1 MATQQTRALHG
12 TPTIRTTTVVEPSDS
27 AMARFEGSARRYRQ
41 LDALLEAE
49 RVEGALVAVPT
60 RAHVE
65 VCSTL
70 LRAGVPV
77 LCEKPLGLTAPEAR
91 GLGALAE
98 AAGVPLLVGYW
109 RRFVPELRQLREQL
123 ATGAF
128 GAVQF
133 VLCAQ
138 WDEYPPPAAFRD
150 PASSGGILMD
160 MGVHEVD
167 QIRWLVGQ
175 ELDAVA
181 AWAASVGSE
190 APVPG
195 DPESVSIAARLSGG
209 ATALITLIRRHPP
222 GEVVR
227 VEVVGTERAIRL
239 EPLAPPDGEERLLV
253 ALRAQLEDFVAAI
266 HGQPS
271 AGARAADAVAAHRA
285 IARISAA
292 WV

>member
-1 MATQQTRALHG
+1 M
-12 TPTIRTTTVVEPSDS
+12 
-27 AMARFEGSARRYRQ
+27 
-41 LDALLEAE
+41 LEAE
-49 RVEGALVAVPT
+49 HVDGALVAVPT
-60 RAHVE
+60 RAHV
-65 VCSTL
+65 VACSRL
-70 LRAGVPV
+70 LRGGVPV
-77 LCEKPLGLTAPEAR
+77 LCEKPLGLTASEAHA
-91 GLGALAE
+91 LGALAE
-98 AAGVPLLVGYW
+98 TAGVPLLVGYW
-109 RRFVPELRQLREQL
+109 RRFVPELHRLRERL
-123 ATGAF
+123 AAGAL
-128 GAVQF
+128 GTVQF

-138 WDEYPPPAAFRD
+138 WDEHPPPAVFRD

-175 ELDAVA
+175 EVEAAA

-209 ATALITLIRRHPP
+209 AMALITLIRRHPP

-227 VEVVGTERAIRL
+227 VEVVGTEDAVRL

-253 ALRAQLEDFVAAI
+253 ALRGQLEDFVAAI

-271 AGARAADAVAAHRA
+271 TGARAADAVAAHRA
-285 IARISAA
+285 VERVAA
-292 WV
+292 ACA